1 MKKMQKG
8 FTLIELMIVI
18 AIIGIL
24 AAFAIPA
31 YQDYLIRTRVSEGL
45 NLAEPAKLAIGT
57 DVAAAGDLGRIA
69 ATWNS
74 QANNSGANSKYVTS
88 ILFTTA
94 GPAAAPGADDGEI
107 TITYEAA
114 QVGVGATTLV
124 LTPWVRVS
132 NRTANPVRLVA
143 ALTAGNSG
151 VIDWSCQSAT
161 ATTATAQFGGAG
173 TLGAVEARYAPS
185 QCR

>member
-45 NLAEPAKLAIGT
+45 NLAEPAKVAIGT
-57 DVAAAGDLGRIA
+57 EVSSRADLTALRT
-69 ATWNS
+69 TWNAQS
-74 QANNSGANSKYVTS
+74 NNTGANSKYVDS
-88 ILFTTA
+88 ILF
-94 GPAAAPGADDGEI
+94 GADGADTAGEI
-107 TITYEAA
+107 TITYNATS
-114 QVGVGATTLV
+114 VGAGGTLV
-124 LTPWVRVS
+124 LTPWVRGS
-132 NRTANPVRLVA
+132 GAGANGTRLYTALDPANRIS
-143 ALTAGNSG
+143 GN
-151 VIDWSCQSAT
+151 IDWTCQSDKNA
-161 ATTATAQFGGAG
+161 TATAQMGGAG
-173 TLGAVEARYAPS
+173 SQGTVLEKYAPS